1 MPRRELSGVVP
12 RLRGART
19 EPILKIIRYQE
30 ECPVPVAREA
40 LAAWHFAP
48 GAIRRLIP
56 PWQPVRVLH
65 NEPLADGSITEM
77 QIGAPLGLRW
87 TARHEAVDRSAGFTD
102 RSLRGPFAHWVHR
115 HDFIAVSSDSSTL
128 RDTVDFSPPASL
140 GAITPRGMWTAPLR
154 QMFAFRH
161 HRTRSDLS
169 WHARFASGPRR
180 VIAITGASGAVG
192 SALSAFLTTAGHRVI
207 RLVREA
213 PSGSD
218 EIRWNPNGPWDA
230 DALSGIDAVVHLAG
244 ENIASGRW
252 TTQRKERIRSSR
264 VDGTR
269 SLCQS
274 IAALRT
280 PPKALI
286 CASAIGWYGNR
297 SSPAVSESA
306 SRGDGFLA
314 DVTAAWEDAAS
325 AAVERG
331 IRTVNLRIGIVLQ
344 ARSGV
349 LGKLLLPFRLG
360 AGGRVGSGEQGMS
373 WIHID
378 DLLRA
383 VHWSIET
390 PALHGPVNAVAPA
403 PVAQMEFAR
412 TLARVLRR
420 PCIAPLPAPIVRL
433 VFGSMGEELLLGG
446 SWVKP
451 AALSASGYPFLFSD
465 LESAL
470 RFELGRM
477 R

>member
-1 MPRRELSGVVP
+1 VVP
-12 RLRGART
+12 RLRRART
-19 EPILKIIRYQE
+19 EPTLKIIRYQE

-48 GAIRRLIP
+48 GAISRLIP
-56 PWQPVRVLH
+56 PWQRVRVIH
-65 NEPLADGSITEM
+65 NEPLADGSITEL
-77 QIGAPLGLRW
+77 QLGAPLGLRW
-87 TARHEAVDRSAGFTD
+87 TARHEAVNRSAGFTD

-115 HDFIAVSSDSSTL
+115 HDFVAVSSDSSTL

-140 GAITPRGMWTAPLR
+140 GAITPRGIWTAPLR
-154 QMFAFRH
+154 RMFAFRH
-161 HRTRSDLS
+161 QRTQHDLA
-169 WHARFASGPRR
+169 WHARFANGPRR
-180 VIAITGASGAVG
+180 VVAVTGASGAVG

-207 RLVREA
+207 RLVRGT
-213 PSGSD
+213 PTGSD
-218 EIRWNPNGPWDA
+218 EVRWNPAGAWDA
-230 DALSGIDAVVHLAG
+230 DPLSGIDAVVHLAG
-244 ENIASGRW
+244 ENIAAGRW
-252 TTQRKERIRSSR
+252 TAQRQERIRSSR

-269 SLCQS
+269 SLCET
-274 IAALRT
+274 IAALPT

-297 SSPAVSESA
+297 SGPAVDESA
-306 SRGDGFLA
+306 PRGDGFLA
-314 DVTAAWEDAAS
+314 DVTAAWEGASS
-325 AAVERG
+325 AATKRG

-344 ARSGV
+344 ARAGV
-349 LGKLLLPFRLG
+349 LGKLLLPFRMG

-390 PALHGPVNAVAPA
+390 PSLHGPVNAVAPS
-403 PVAQMEFAR
+403 PLSQIEFAR
-412 TLARVLRR
+412 TLARVVRR

-433 VFGSMGEELLLGG
+433 LLGTMGEELLLGG

-451 AALSASGYPFLFSD
+451 AALTASGYPFLFSD